1 MYAVIRS
8 GGKQYRVKEG
18 DVIRVEK
25 LDAKEG
31 ETVTLGDVLLLA
43 DGESI
48 KIGTPLVKGAA
59 VQATV
64 KATVKSQGKG
74 EKVRTIKKRRRK
86 HYRKT
91 IGHRQT
97 YTELS
102 IAGIK
107 AK

>member
-8 GGKQYRVKEG
+8 GGKQYRVQEG

-43 DGESI
+43 DGAAI
-48 KIGTPLVKGAA
+48 TVGTPLVKGAA
-59 VQATV
+59 VTAKVT
-64 KATVKSQGKG
+64 AHGKG
-74 EKVRTIKKRRRK
+74 EKVRSIKKRRRK

-91 IGHRQT
+91 IGHRQN

>member
-25 LDAKEG
+25 LEAKEG
-31 ETVTLGDVLLLA
+31 ESVTFGDVLMLA
-43 DGESI
+43 DGESVQVG
-48 KIGTPLVKGAA
+48 KPLVKGAA
-59 VQATV
+59 V
-64 KATVKSQGKG
+64 KATVTSHGKG
-74 EKVRTIKKRRRK
+74 DKVRSIKKRRRK

-91 IGHRQT
+91 IGHRQA
-97 YTELS
+97 YTEVS

>member
-8 GGKQYRVKEG
+8 GGKQYKVQEG

-31 ETVTLGDVLLLA
+31 DTVTLGDVLLIA
-43 DGESI
+43 DGENV
-48 KIGTPLVKGAA
+48 KVGTPLIKGAA
-59 VQATV
+59 VN
-64 KATVKSQGKG
+64 ATVKSQGKG
-74 EKVRTIKKRRRK
+74 EKVRSIKKRRRK

-97 YTELS
+97 YTELA